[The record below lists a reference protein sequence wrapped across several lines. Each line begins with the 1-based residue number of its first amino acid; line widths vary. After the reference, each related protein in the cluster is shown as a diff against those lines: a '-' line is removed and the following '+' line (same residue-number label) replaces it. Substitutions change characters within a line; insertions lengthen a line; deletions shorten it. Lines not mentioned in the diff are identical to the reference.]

1 MSFATNLSTQS
12 YISDPT
18 GAFAL
23 EAETG
28 WEEVRKGLNGIIF
41 SHLLSFASILVAMGI
56 GWLVYAQI
64 KGLKEASELGDVS
77 TIIYA
82 GLGVLFLM
90 SVFSYGMMVRGMWR
104 CLMKA
109 PEREGAKWWMF
120 AAILC
125 FLAGPALN
133 IVAPFVGSD
142 KGRAAAK
149 DERIST
155 TLYRSAAKYPK
166 TLAMTNL
173 DSATYLSLGGTAA
186 SWLSGMFFLLF
197 LRAVACCFRAWT
209 RARVTELLIAFSL
222 FLLAGTLYQAYEFLE
237 FRGRPELL
245 LGAIAGWVLALV
257 WYFVLLVSTSG
268 MIACGLPRRRFRL
281 D

>member
-1 MSFATNLSTQS
+1 MSFATNLSTRS
-12 YISDPT
+12 YIAVPT

-41 SHLLSFASILVAMGI
+41 SHLLSFASVLVAGGI

-64 KGLKEASELGDVS
+64 KGLKEAQELGDVS

-90 SVFSYGMMVRGMWR
+90 GVFSYGMMVRGMWH

-109 PEREGAKWWMF
+109 PEREGAKWLMF
-120 AAILC
+120 AALLC

-142 KGRAAAK
+142 KGRPAAK

-155 TLYRSAAKYPK
+155 ILYRSAAKYPK
-166 TLAMTNL
+166 TLTLDNL
-173 DSATYLSLGGTAA
+173 DSTTYLSLGGTVA

-197 LRAVACCFRAWT
+197 LRAVACCFGASV
-209 RARVTELLIAFSL
+209 RVRLTELLIAFTL
-222 FLLAGTLYQAYEFLE
+222 FLLASTLYQAYEFLE
-237 FRGRPELL
+237 SRGHPELL
-245 LGAIAGWVLALV
+245 LGAMAGWVLAVV
-257 WYFVLLVSTSG
+257 WYFLLLVSTSG